1 MNRYSDQ
8 TKGSTKRSEEM
19 EFLGM
24 SRRKKTAE
32 EELNDPIK
40 IMEQTREARKM
51 K

>member
-1 MNRYSDQ
+1 MARKQ
-8 TKGSTKRSEEM
+8 VEKMRIEEM

-40 IMEQTREARKM
+40 IMQQTQEARKM